1 MIAYRRSRAGGNLVS
16 SAKAVGLPP
25 TLERRGVEI
34 GISNCRFGMQTEL
47 IVSLS
52 TEVKMN
58 AVEFHAVVRNG
69 HIALP
74 DNQQSWNDKYIKV
87 ILIDVSG
94 SLQTAK
100 PLSADDF
107 FDAAGMWAQRDD
119 VTRESLR
126 RVAWRSE
133 SK

>member
-16 SAKAVGLPP
+16 SAKAAGFPP
-25 TLERRGVEI
+25 MRERRGVEI
-34 GISNCRFGMQTEL
+34 GISNCRFDMQTEL
-47 IVSLS
+47 IVNLF

-58 AVEFHAVVRNG
+58 AVEFNAVVRNG

-74 DNQQSWNDKYIKV
+74 DNQQSWNDKNIKV

-107 FDAAGMWAQRDD
+107 FDVAGMWAQRDD
-119 VTRESLR
+119 VTQESLR

-133 SK
+133 PK